1 MNLFVSYYII
11 RVSDTFVL
19 LVEMANILKYV
30 LNGTQVLNILT
41 TPEYKSPLWI
51 LGSQF
56 DGYILVTKLHL
67 YISSIC
73 SHVQFHEP
81 EHANSY
87 TIFIPVSPHLP
98 SRGLQCLVYRLKKDY
113 MYCSLSWCQ
122 QTVNIEQH
130 KQHELMN

>member
-30 LNGTQVLNILT
+30 LNGTHFYYQVLNILT
-41 TPEYKSPLWI
+41 TPEYKSSLWI

-67 YISSIC
+67 YIYI
-73 SHVQFHEP
+73 
-81 EHANSY
+81 
-87 TIFIPVSPHLP
+87 
-98 SRGLQCLVYRLKKDY
+98 
-113 MYCSLSWCQ
+113 
-122 QTVNIEQH
+122 
-130 KQHELMN
+130 